1 MRGALRPRRLAS
13 ATPLSGASAAGTYTV
28 EAAFAGSTDYTAA
41 SSSPAHF
48 TITPASPS
56 QLAFTVAPVS
66 GIAGFNLNSPGGVQ
80 VSVED
85 KSGNI
90 VTSDNSTITISIATG
105 PAGGTFTTGSITS
118 VQAKSG
124 VANFTSLA
132 MNLSGS
138 YTLKATDGLLTAVT
152 ATVVIQPNAGLLLL
166 DPTGQSLNVSGNGI
180 VNVTNYGAIVV
191 DSSNTTAASASGN
204 ASVTAGEINVKGKV
218 STSGNA
224 AFHGVVNTGAA
235 AIADPLANLSAP
247 AQPAAKFTAV
257 NYSGTIQPGTYV
269 GGITVSGNNTL
280 TLQSG
285 IYYLTGGGLT
295 ISGNAQLTG
304 TGVMLYVTG
313 LTGSATSINVSGNAI
328 VTLTPPTSGT
338 YQGIVV
344 FQDRTSSASIT
355 VSGNGALNTTGTWY
369 APKATATLSGNEQD
383 ENPANTSLGS
393 EWIIDD
399 LVLSGNGHF
408 VIGADADNRNQDP
421 NAFMVAGGAVTP
433 SVEVASLSLQD
444 AEAAFHAA
452 LDYGKQPASIQAR
465 CRSSAKPRSSSR
477 LCPWTIS
484 AWPRPASSSW
494 TRRPMGTA
502 GSPIRLLR
510 PLRRQEKWI
519 C

>member
-1 MRGALRPRRLAS
+1 MGSYTITAALGSLAAQNYTFQFVSGTLTVSRATPTVTVSDPGGTYTGSTFPATALVNGAASLQGVTPSVAYYAGSLTAAQLAS
-13 ATPLSGASAAGTYTV
+13 ATPLSGAPSAAGTYTV

-204 ASVTAGEINVKGKV
+204 ASVTAGEIDVKGKV

-285 IYYLTGGGLT
+285 ILLPDG
-295 ISGNAQLTG
+295 
-304 TGVMLYVTG
+304 
-313 LTGSATSINVSGNAI
+313 
-328 VTLTPPTSGT
+328 
-338 YQGIVV
+338 
-344 FQDRTSSASIT
+344 
-355 VSGNGALNTTGTWY
+355 
-369 APKATATLSGNEQD
+369 
-383 ENPANTSLGS
+383 
-393 EWIIDD
+393 
-399 LVLSGNGHF
+399 
-408 VIGADADNRNQDP
+408 
-421 NAFMVAGGAVTP
+421 
-433 SVEVASLSLQD
+433 
-444 AEAAFHAA
+444 
-452 LDYGKQPASIQAR
+452 
-465 CRSSAKPRSSSR
+465 
-477 LCPWTIS
+477 
-484 AWPRPASSSW
+484 
-494 TRRPMGTA
+494 RRPDHQRQCA
-502 GSPIRLLR
+502 ADRHRRHVVRYR
-510 PLRRQEKWI
+510 PDGQRHEH
-519 C
+519 